1 MTASTSL
8 VPVLFLLIA
17 YIGLRW
23 KKTMP
28 RSFRFGN
35 RTFGLIAGIF
45 LLAILSLYSLCQLC
59 RIKIN
64 HGRNQLHVTERNR

>member
-23 KKTMP
+23 KQC

-59 RIKIN
+59 RIQN
-64 HGRNQLHVTERNR
+64 

>member
-23 KKTMP
+23 KKKQCREVSALVIEP
-28 RSFRFGN
+28 
-35 RTFGLIAGIF
+35 
-45 LLAILSLYSLCQLC
+45 LA
-59 RIKIN
+59 
-64 HGRNQLHVTERNR
+64 